1 MCFLKEIIKVKYQI
15 LKTNTWSDAN
25 IRANPIT
32 SSNVNQESHYTVA
45 LNLKAL
51 KMYAKFC
58 VSLYDF
64 LRKGYLKNH
73 DPKLRI

>member
-15 LKTNTWSDAN
+15 LKTNTWSNMN
-25 IRANPIT
+25 IRVISIA
-32 SSNVNQESHYTVA
+32 SSNISQESHYTLA

-58 VSLYDF
+58 VSLCDF
-64 LRKGYLKNH
+64 SEERVLKE
-73 DPKLRI
+73 PQP